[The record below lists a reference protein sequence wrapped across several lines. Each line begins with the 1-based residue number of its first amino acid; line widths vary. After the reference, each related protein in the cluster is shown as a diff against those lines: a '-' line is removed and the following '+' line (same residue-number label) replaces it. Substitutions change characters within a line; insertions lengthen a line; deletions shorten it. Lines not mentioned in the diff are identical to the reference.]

1 MTAAA
6 FDTLRAARDL
16 EAAGFERRQAEA
28 IATTINHSDEH
39 TATKA
44 GIKALEAGI
53 KALEAGIKALGAGIK
68 ALGAGIKA
76 LGARVDAKLEALEGR
91 IYRASWMQ
99 GAALAT
105 LIFAAKLS

>member
-44 GIKALEAGI
+44 DIKALEAGI
-53 KALEAGIKALGAGIK
+53 KALE
-68 ALGAGIKA
+68 
-76 LGARVDAKLEALEGR
+76 ARVDAKLEALEGR
-91 IYRASWMQ
+91 IYRALWMQ
-99 GAALAT
+99 GAALAA
-105 LIFAAKLS
+105 LILATRLS

>member
-28 IATTINHSDEH
+28 IATAINHGDEH

-44 GIKALEAGI
+44 DVKALEADIKALEV
-53 KALEAGIKALGAGIK
+53 
-68 ALGAGIKA
+68 
-76 LGARVDAKLEALEGR
+76 RVDAKLEALEGR
-91 IYRASWMQ
+91 IYRALWMQ
-99 GAALAT
+99 GAALAA
-105 LIFAAKLS
+105 LILAARLL

>member
-6 FDTLRAARDL
+6 FDTLRATRDL

-44 GIKALEAGI
+44 DIKALEADI
-53 KALEAGIKALGAGIK
+53 KALEADIKALE
-68 ALGAGIKA
+68 
-76 LGARVDAKLEALEGR
+76 ARVDAKLEALEGR
-91 IYRASWMQ
+91 IYRALWMQ
-99 GAALAT
+99 GAALAA
-105 LIFAAKLS
+105 LILAAKWL

>member
-28 IATTINHSDEH
+28 IATAINHSDEH

-44 GIKALEAGI
+44 DIKALNADV
-53 KALEAGIKALGAGIK
+53 KALE
-68 ALGAGIKA
+68 
-76 LGARVDAKLEALEGR
+76 ARVDAKLEALEGR
-91 IYRASWMQ
+91 IYRALWMQ
-99 GAALAT
+99 GAALAA
-105 LIFAAKLS
+105 LILAAKLL

>member
-28 IATTINHSDEH
+28 IATAINHSDEH

-44 GIKALEAGI
+44 DIKALNADIKALEV
-53 KALEAGIKALGAGIK
+53 
-68 ALGAGIKA
+68 
-76 LGARVDAKLEALEGR
+76 RVDAKLEALEGR
-91 IYRASWMQ
+91 IYRALWMQ
-99 GAALAT
+99 GAALAA
-105 LIFAAKLS
+105 LILAAKLL

>member
-28 IATTINHSDEH
+28 IATTIDHSDEH

-44 GIKALEAGI
+44 GVKALE
-53 KALEAGIKALGAGIK
+53 
-68 ALGAGIKA
+68 AGIKA

-91 IYRASWMQ
+91 IYRALWMQ
-99 GAALAT
+99 GAALAA
-105 LIFAAKLS
+105 LIIAAKLS

>member
-28 IATTINHSDEH
+28 IATAINHSDEH

-44 GIKALEAGI
+44 GVKALEADIKALE
-53 KALEAGIKALGAGIK
+53 
-68 ALGAGIKA
+68 
-76 LGARVDAKLEALEGR
+76 ARVDAKLEALEGR
-91 IYRASWMQ
+91 IYRALWMQ
-99 GAALAT
+99 GAALAA
-105 LIFAAKLS
+105 LILAAKLL

>member
-28 IATTINHSDEH
+28 IATTIDHSDEH

-44 GIKALEAGI
+44 DIKALEAGI
-53 KALEAGIKALGAGIK
+53 KALE
-68 ALGAGIKA
+68 
-76 LGARVDAKLEALEGR
+76 ARVDAKLEALEGR
-91 IYRASWMQ
+91 IYRALWMQ
-99 GAALAT
+99 GAALAA
-105 LIFAAKLS
+105 LIIAAKLS

>member
-28 IATTINHSDEH
+28 IATAINHSDEH

-44 GIKALEAGI
+44 DVKALEADIKALEV
-53 KALEAGIKALGAGIK
+53 
-68 ALGAGIKA
+68 
-76 LGARVDAKLEALEGR
+76 RVDAKLEALEGR
-91 IYRASWMQ
+91 IYRALWMQ
-99 GAALAT
+99 GAALAA
-105 LIFAAKLS
+105 LILAARLL